1 VTLEKPKSP
10 PSANSFN
17 LIYVVA
23 LLIALVVLI
32 VGADLAAHHLG
43 YALLAT
49 GITTLVVVLVT
60 WPLAL
65 SLVAS
70 RAATEVRQ
78 TGMNETMTD
87 RLQQIATLLT
97 MMSEQQLLS
106 DRAKAVAFREK
117 DREALRRAIREEM
130 ANKDWDAALVLAN
143 GMETEFG
150 YTQEAAQLRI
160 EINSNRVEVVQRQ
173 IEETAK
179 TVNDHMAGERWSQ
192 AIREA
197 ERLLQ
202 IYPNEERV
210 KRLPVEIEN
219 RRQAVKKRLHD
230 SFLQAV
236 DRHEVDEGIDL
247 LKRLDF
253 YLTPAEA
260 EAMQELVR
268 KLFKDKLNNL
278 KTQFTQAYQEGN
290 SAEALRV
297 AEVIVR
303 DFPNSRI
310 ALELKDTMDVLRQR
324 AAGHTEVAAKV

>member
-1 VTLEKPKSP
+1 MEKPNSP

-17 LIYVVA
+17 LIYVAA
-23 LLIALVVLI
+23 LIIALVVLG
-32 VGADLAAHHLG
+32 VGFYLAAHHFG
-43 YALLAT
+43 YGLLAT
-49 GITTLVVVLVT
+49 GIVSLVGVLVT

-65 SLVAS
+65 VFAS
-70 RAATEVRQ
+70 SHTSSQTEQAA
-78 TGMNETMTD
+78 MNAMMAE

-143 GMETEFG
+143 DMETAFG
-150 YTQEAAQLRI
+150 YKQEAAQLRI
-160 EINSNRVEVVQRQ
+160 EINSNRTEVVQRQ
-173 IEETAK
+173 IDDTIK
-179 TVNDHMAGERWSQ
+179 TVNEHLAAERWSQ

-197 ERLLQ
+197 ERLLE
-202 IYPNEERV
+202 IYPNEEKV
-210 KRLPVEIEN
+210 KRLPADIEN
-219 RRQAVKKRLHD
+219 RRQAVKKRLRD
-230 SFLQAV
+230 SFMQAV
-236 DRHEVDEGIDL
+236 DRHEVDEGIEL

-260 EAMQELVR
+260 ETMQELVR

-278 KTQFTQAYQEGN
+278 KNQFTQAYQEGN
-290 SAEALRV
+290 SAEALRI

-303 DFPNSRI
+303 DFPNSRL
-310 ALELKDTMDVLRQR
+310 ALELKDTLDVLRQR
-324 AAGHTEVAAKV
+324 AAAAHSEVAKV

>member
-1 VTLEKPKSP
+1 LEKPNPP

-17 LIYVVA
+17 LIYVAA
-23 LLIALVVLI
+23 LIIALVVLGM
-32 VGADLAAHHLG
+32 GAYLAAHHLG

-49 GITTLVVVLVT
+49 GIGTLVAVLVT
-60 WPLAL
+60 WPLAF
-65 SLVAS
+65 SIVAS
-70 RAATEVRQ
+70 RCATEAQQ
-78 TGMNETMTD
+78 TGINATMTD

-150 YTQEAAQLRI
+150 YKQEAAELRI
-160 EINSNRVEVVQRQ
+160 EINSNRVEVVAHQ
-173 IEETAK
+173 IDETTKAI
-179 TVNDHMAGERWSQ
+179 NEHLAAERWSQ

-202 IYPNEERV
+202 IYPGEEKV
-210 KRLPVEIEN
+210 KRLPAEIEN
-219 RRQAVKKRLHD
+219 RRQAVKKRLRD

-278 KTQFTQAYQEGN
+278 KNQFTQAYQEGN
-290 SAEALRV
+290 SAEALRI

-324 AAGHTEVAAKV
+324 AAGHTEVAKV